1 MKVEA
6 KARILLVEDEIIT
19 AKALEKSL
27 RNLGYDVIG
36 IVSSG
41 EAAIRRAAELVPDLI
56 LMDIRLQGAMDGVSA
71 TQKIQSNL
79 QIPVVYLTAHS
90 DEGTVKRILDSK
102 PFGCLFK
109 PFDNEDLHNAVEGA
123 LAWRRHR
130 AR

>member
-1 MKVEA
+1 MSVEA

-27 RNLGYDVIG
+27 RNLGYTVVG

-41 EAAIRRAAELVPDLI
+41 EAAIRRAAETVPDLI
-56 LMDIRLQGAMDGVSA
+56 LMDVRLQGAMDGVSA

-90 DEGTVKRILDSK
+90 DDETVKRILHSN
-102 PFGCLFK
+102 PYGCLFK
-109 PFDNEDLHNAVEGA
+109 PFKKEDLCNAIEGA
-123 LAWRRHR
+123 LSRRR
-130 AR
+130 SM